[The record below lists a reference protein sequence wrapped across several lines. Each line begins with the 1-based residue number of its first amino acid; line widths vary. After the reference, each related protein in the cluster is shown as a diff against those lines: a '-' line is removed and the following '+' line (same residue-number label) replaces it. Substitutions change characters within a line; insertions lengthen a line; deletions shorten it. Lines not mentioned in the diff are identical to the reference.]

1 MPAVFAVALLHC
13 LASPYAVQLAD
24 AVQGCGLERAL
35 FGDWACGA
43 QFACFLDEAV
53 LACGREEQVCLA
65 SAGCV
70 VLPLGHRLMPSPLHM
85 AHNSTSSVVSWP
97 ASQPLP
103 LHPVHSNGRSRQIV
117 ERSTILPWSQLQG
130 WQAV

>member
-1 MPAVFAVALLHC
+1 MPAVFAVALFHC
-13 LASPYAVQLAD
+13 LAGPYAVEFAD
-24 AVQGCGLERAL
+24 AVQGCCLEGAL
-35 FGDWACGA
+35 FGDWAGGA
-43 QFACFLDEAV
+43 QFACFFDEAV

-70 VLPLGHRLMPSPLHM
+70 VLPCCHLLMPSPLHM
-85 AHNSTSSVVSWP
+85 AHSSTSSVGSWP
-97 ASQPLP
+97 AIQPLP
-103 LHPVHSNGRSRQIV
+103 LHPVHSMGRSRQIV

>member
-1 MPAVFAVALLHC
+1 MPAVFPVALLHC
-13 LASPYAVQLAD
+13 LASPYAVQLPN
-24 AVQGCGLERAL
+24 AVQRSCLERAL

-65 SAGCV
+65 STGCV
-70 VLPLGHRLMPSPLHM
+70 VLPSGHRPTPSPLHM
-85 AHNSTSSVVSWP
+85 AHSSTSSVGSWP
-97 ASQPLP
+97 AIQPLP
-103 LHPVHSNGRSRQIV
+103 LHPVHSMGRSRQIV

-130 WQAV
+130 WHAV

>member
-1 MPAVFAVALLHC
+1 MAAVFAVALLHC
-13 LASPYAVQLAD
+13 LAGPYAVQLPN
-24 AVQGCGLERAL
+24 AVQRSCLERAL
-35 FGDWACGA
+35 FGDWTCGA

-53 LACGREEQVCLA
+53 LACRWKEQVCLA

-70 VLPLGHRLMPSPLHM
+70 VLPCCHRLMPSPLHM
-85 AHNSTSSVVSWP
+85 AHSSTSSVGSWP

-103 LHPVHSNGRSRQIV
+103 LHPVHSVGRSRQIV
-117 ERSTILPWSQLQG
+117 ERSTIFPWSQLHG

>member
-1 MPAVFAVALLHC
+1 VPAVFPVALFHC
-13 LASPYAVQLAD
+13 LAGPYAVQLAD
-24 AVQGCGLERAL
+24 AVQRSCLERAL
-35 FGDWACGA
+35 FGYWAAGA

-70 VLPLGHRLMPSPLHM
+70 VLPLSHRLMPSPLHM
-85 AHNSTSSVVSWP
+85 AHSSTSSVGSWP

-103 LHPVHSNGRSRQIV
+103 LHPVHSMGRSRQIV
-117 ERSTILPWSQLQG
+117 ERSTILPWSQLHG